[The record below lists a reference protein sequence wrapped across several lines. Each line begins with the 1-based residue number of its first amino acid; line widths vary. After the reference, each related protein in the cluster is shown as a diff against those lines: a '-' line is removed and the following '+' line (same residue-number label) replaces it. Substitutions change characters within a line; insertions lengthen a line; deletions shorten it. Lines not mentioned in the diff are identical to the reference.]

1 MSASGAFVVDEAG
14 DGRYVTLNIDR
25 NMLAVPTAD
34 DHGYVFTNEEAAELL
49 ELLDAQIGEWAR
61 EMGRARR
68 AVASGEPPPGC
79 EWVEVDGEKI
89 VMTTAEADDW
99 LERDRDSLLH
109 AGDQRRKEAREN
121 G

>member
-1 MSASGAFVVDEAG
+1 MSAFLVDEAG

-25 NMLAVPTAD
+25 NLLAVPTPD

-49 ELLDAQIGEWAR
+49 ELLDKQIGEWAR

-68 AVASGEPPPGC
+68 AVAAGVTLEEFVGD
-79 EWVEVDGEKI
+79 EQIEDGEWEDI
-89 VMTTAEADDW
+89 LD
-99 LERDRDSLLH
+99 
-109 AGDQRRKEAREN
+109 AGDQRRKEARES